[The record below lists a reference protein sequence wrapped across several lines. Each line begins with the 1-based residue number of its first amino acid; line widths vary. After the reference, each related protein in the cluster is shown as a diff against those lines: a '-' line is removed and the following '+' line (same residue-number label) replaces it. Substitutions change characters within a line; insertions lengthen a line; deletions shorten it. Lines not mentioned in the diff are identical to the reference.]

1 MARTTRPLTNTE
13 VLRAKAIDKDLTLH
27 DGDGLFMVVKTTG
40 KKLWRF
46 RYQRPA
52 TRQRTMMGLG
62 AFPALSLADARRL
75 RADYLSLLANGI
87 DPQTQAEQ
95 VTEQQQVALDSIFS
109 TVASNWFSLKQATVT
124 PDYAKDI
131 WRSLE
136 KDVFAAIG
144 EIPVQEIKAR
154 KLVEALE
161 PIKARG
167 ALETVRRLVQRINE
181 IMIYAV
187 NTGLIDANP
196 ASGIGMAFEKPKKQ
210 NMPTLRPE
218 ELPDLMRSLVMSNLS
233 VSTCCLIEWQLLTL
247 VRPSEASGTR
257 WEEINIDAKLWTIP
271 AERMKAKREHIIP
284 LSPQALN
291 ILEMM
296 SPISS
301 HRNHVFPSRNN
312 PKQPMNSQTANA
324 ALKRIGYGGK
334 LVAHGLRSIAS
345 TILNEENF
353 NSDVIEAALA
363 HSDKNEV
370 RRAYNRTTYL
380 SQRIEMMNWW
390 GNHVEGAKK

>member
-13 VLRAKAIDKDLTLH
+13 VLRTKALEKDLTLH
-27 DGDGLFMVVKTTG
+27 DGDGLFLIVKTSG

-52 TRQRTMMGLG
+52 TKQRTMIGLG
-62 AFPALSLADARRL
+62 AFPALSLADARGL
-75 RADYLSLLANGI
+75 RADYLALLANGI
-87 DPQTQAEQ
+87 DPQVQAE
-95 VTEQQQVALDSIFS
+95 VVEEQQQIALDSIFS
-109 TVASNWFSLKQATVT
+109 TVATNWFQLKSKSVT
-124 PDYAKDI
+124 SDYANDI

-136 KDVFAAIG
+136 KDVFPAIG
-144 EIPVQEIKAR
+144 ETPVQQIKAR
-154 KLVEALE
+154 TLVEALE

-167 ALETVRRLVQRINE
+167 ALETVRRLVQCINE

-187 NTGLIDANP
+187 NTGLIDTNP

-218 ELPDLMRSLVMSNLS
+218 ELPKLMRSLIMSNLS
-233 VSTCCLIEWQLLTL
+233 VSTRCLIEWQLLTL
-247 VRPSEASGTR
+247 VRPSEASGAR
-257 WEEINIDAKLWTIP
+257 WVEIDLDAKLWTIP
-271 AERMKAKREHIIP
+271 AERMKAKREHIVP
-284 LSPQALN
+284 LSPQALD
-291 ILEMM
+291 ILEVMK
-296 SPISS
+296 PISA
-301 HRNHVFPSRNN
+301 HREHVFPSRND

-345 TILNEENF
+345 TALNEAGF
-353 NSDVIEAALA
+353 NPDVIEAALA

-370 RRAYNRTTYL
+370 RRAYNRSTYL
-380 SQRIEMMNWW
+380 LKRIELMNWW
-390 GNHVEGAKK
+390 GELIRVSFR